1 MHMALLSPLA
11 FPGFGGVPD
20 VALLRRL
27 ARRRLHVPR
36 SLVGGAGQQ
45 QRRARREGGQR
56 EKGGEGVEARAPE
69 GAPAAVHDA
78 PPSA

>member
-1 MHMALLSPLA
+1 MHMAILGSLA
-11 FPGFGGVPD
+11 VTGFGGFPD

-27 ARRRLHVPR
+27 VRRRLHVPC

-45 QRRARREGGQR
+45 QRHARREGGQR
-56 EKGGEGVEARAPE
+56 EKGGEGVEARTPE